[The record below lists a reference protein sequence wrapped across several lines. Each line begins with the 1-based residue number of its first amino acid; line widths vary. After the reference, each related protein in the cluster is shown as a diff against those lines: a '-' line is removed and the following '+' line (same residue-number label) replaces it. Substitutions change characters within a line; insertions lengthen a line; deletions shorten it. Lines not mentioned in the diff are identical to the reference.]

1 MNELHFA
8 HRIRQY
14 LNRGLHELQ
23 PTTINRLEAARQ
35 AALARRKI
43 TAHQSVLATAGN
55 FIQQQFDHRNL
66 KQILLAL
73 ALLFGVA
80 SYTYWHGDQSVAEL
94 EAIDSAL
101 LADDLPIGALTDK
114 GFDAWLKSSSAQ

>member
-23 PTTINRLEAARQ
+23 PTTVSRLEAARQ
-35 AALARRKI
+35 NALAHQK
-43 TAHQSVLATAGN
+43 TAVHQSALAAAGSFVLH
-55 FIQQQFDHRNL
+55 QFDHLNL

-73 ALLFGVA
+73 ALFFGVA
-80 SYTYWHGDQSVAEL
+80 SYAYWYGDQSVAEL

-114 GFDAWLKSSSAQ
+114 GFDTWLKSSSAQ